1 MTKTMLLE
9 QLIEK
14 NHGYL
19 LTSLAEKNQISRTYV
34 MKYVKEHAMEKIAQ
48 GIYITDDVSP
58 DKLFI
63 LQTRNPSVIYSG
75 ETALY
80 LHGLIDREYTEICIT
95 VPNGYNATRLKSAN
109 VTVKYVPKEIHGI
122 GVCSVPSISGN
133 IVRVYDKERC
143 ICELIKNRKKYEV
156 QNFQTAVK
164 DYMAEKEKNLS
175 RLLQYAEKMK
185 IRDEAMQYVEVLV

>member
-1 MTKTMLLE
+1 MTKRMILE
-9 QLIEK
+9 QLVKK

-34 MKYVKEHAMEKIAQ
+34 LEYVKEHAMEKVAR
-48 GIYITDDVSP
+48 GIYITDDVWP
-58 DKLFI
+58 DELFI
-63 LQTRNPSVIYSG
+63 LQTKNPTVIFSG

-80 LHGLIDREYTEICIT
+80 LHGLIDREYTEVCIT

-109 VTVKYVPKEIHGI
+109 VRVKYVTKEIHGM

-133 IVRVYDKERC
+133 TVRAYDQERC
-143 ICELIKNRKKYEV
+143 ICELIKDRKKYEV

-164 DYMAEKEKNLS
+164 EYMAGKGKNLS
-175 RLLQYAEKMK
+175 RLVEYAEKLK
-185 IRDEAMQYVEVLV
+185 IRDEVMKYVEVLV